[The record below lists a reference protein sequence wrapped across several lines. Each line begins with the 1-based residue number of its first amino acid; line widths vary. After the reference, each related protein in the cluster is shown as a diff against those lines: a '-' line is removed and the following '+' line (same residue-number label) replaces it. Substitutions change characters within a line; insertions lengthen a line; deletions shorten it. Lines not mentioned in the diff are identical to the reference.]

1 MNMLRTQRFAIE
13 KIYVPVK
20 RRKTLNSKIV
30 REIAE
35 SMLEVGQQTP
45 ILVREDGDRFVLVEG
60 LHRLEACKEL
70 GEATVLAVIDL
81 AEPARERYRGE
92 AATLRLTT
100 GVSHGLQWSI
110 FHRVPPVYGAAGLPA
125 GRRFNSLSGTYGTT
139 PCRLTPPEASPCCYA
154 DSSITLFTPSTAS

>member
-1 MNMLRTQRFAIE
+1 MIVCGAVSLLPLNESEGANSPFGERGTFSSDKVGSVNMLRIQKFAIE

-60 LHRLEACKEL
+60 LHRLQACKEL
-70 GEATVLAVIDL
+70 GEATIVGYLVR
-81 AEPARERYRGE
+81 ARPY
-92 AATLRLTT
+92 
-100 GVSHGLQWSI
+100 
-110 FHRVPPVYGAAGLPA
+110 
-125 GRRFNSLSGTYGTT
+125 
-139 PCRLTPPEASPCCYA
+139 
-154 DSSITLFTPSTAS
+154 